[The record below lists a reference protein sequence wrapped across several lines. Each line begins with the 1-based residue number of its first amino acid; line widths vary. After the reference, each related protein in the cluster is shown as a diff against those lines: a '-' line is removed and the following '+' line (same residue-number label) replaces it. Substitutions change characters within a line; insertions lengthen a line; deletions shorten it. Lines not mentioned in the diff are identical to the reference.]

1 MMYFPQQ
8 YQFERSIIDGNR
20 VTIPNDV
27 MKSNKWKIGDKII
40 VTFEPEKKEIK
51 GIVI

>member
-1 MMYFPQQ
+1 MSFPQK
-8 YQFERSIIDGNR
+8 YQFKRLIIDGNR

-27 MKSNKWKIGDKII
+27 MKSNDWDVGMEIT
-40 VTFEPEKKEIK
+40 VTFEPNTKNIK

>member
-1 MMYFPQQ
+1 MYFPQK

-27 MKSNKWKIGDKII
+27 MKSNKWKVGMII
-40 VTFEPEKKEIK
+40 VVTFEPLQKKIK